1 MIKRLRLK
9 FICINMVIVT
19 LMLLIIFGM
28 VFHFTKTGLEAQS
41 LAALQSVMEDRY
53 SRFPGEKTGQVQLPY
68 FYVSVNPLGEVLATA
83 GGYFDLSDQ
92 ENLGQ
97 IISQALRSEQN
108 TGSLPQYNLR
118 YMKKATPFGLTMAFV
133 DTSSETNTMRTL
145 VRNCVFIGIVGFSA
159 FFGLS
164 VLLSKWA
171 TAPVDKAW
179 KQQKQF
185 VADASHELKTPL
197 TVIMTNAELL
207 ADEGCEGSQKEVC
220 ASSILTMSY
229 QMRGLVESLLELARA
244 DNGTAKM
251 EFTRLNLSELLTDAA
266 LPFEPVYFEKGLTL
280 ETEVEEN
287 LFVHGSASHLRQV
300 AEILLDNG
308 AKYSSPQG
316 TVLLRAQ
323 GQGKHCLFSVASPGD
338 PISHE
343 DLKNIFKRFYRIDKA
358 RTMGGSY
365 GLGLSIAESIVQA
378 HEGKIWA
385 ESSGGINTFFVQLN
399 TIS

>member
-19 LMLLIIFGM
+19 TMLLIIFGM
-28 VFHFTKTGLEAQS
+28 VLRFTKDNLEAQS
-41 LAALQSVMEDRY
+41 LAALQNVMENRY
-53 SRFPGEKTGQVQLPY
+53 SRFPGEKTDHVQLPY

-97 IISQALRSEQN
+97 IIAQALMSEQN

-118 YMKKATPFGLTMAFV
+118 YMKQSTPFGLTMAFV
-133 DTSSETNTMRTL
+133 DTSSETNTMRSL
-145 VRNCVFIGIVGFSA
+145 VRNCIFVGIVSLSA
-159 FFGLS
+159 FWGLS

-171 TAPVDKAW
+171 TAPVDRAW

-207 ADEGCEGSQKEVC
+207 EDTVSDDAQKETC
-220 ASSILTMSY
+220 ASNILTMSR

-251 EFTRLNLSELLTDAA
+251 EFARLDLSELLTDA
-266 LPFEPVYFEKGLTL
+266 LLLFEPVYFEKGLML
-280 ETEVEEN
+280 ENEIEEGI
-287 LFVHGSASHLRQV
+287 FVTGSAAHLRQV

-308 AKYSSPQG
+308 AKYSAPQG
-316 TVLLRAQ
+316 TVTLRAERK
-323 GQGKHCLFSVASPGD
+323 GSHCLFSLASPGD
-338 PISHE
+338 PICKE
-343 DLKNIFKRFYRIDKA
+343 DLKNIFKRFYRIDKV
-358 RTMGGSY
+358 RSMSGSY
-365 GLGLSIAESIVQA
+365 GLGLPIAQAIVEA
-378 HEGKIWA
+378 HGGRIWA
-385 ESSGGINTFFVQLN
+385 ESSDGVNTFFVQLN
-399 TIS
+399 VIS